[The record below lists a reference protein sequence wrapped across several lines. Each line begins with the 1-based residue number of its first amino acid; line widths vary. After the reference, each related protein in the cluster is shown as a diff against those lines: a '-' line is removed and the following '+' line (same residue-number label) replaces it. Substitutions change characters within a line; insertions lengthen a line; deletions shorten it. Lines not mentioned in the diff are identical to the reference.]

1 MLVALVRQTLLS
13 FILDIIIFIMHIKHR
28 YIVVGLDL
36 LMNITEGRES
46 MMEIHIRS
54 INKTVPAQDRKNSPA
69 LISAGPAVVTS
80 LVVLVKEVEYEQDEK
95 EENEGDDEE
104 EEEKKM
110 KRNHE
115 KELCM

>member
-1 MLVALVRQTLLS
+1 
-13 FILDIIIFIMHIKHR
+13 
-28 YIVVGLDL
+28 
-36 LMNITEGRES
+36 

-54 INKTVPAQDRKNSPA
+54 INKTVQARDRKNSPA

-80 LVVLVKEVEYEQDEK
+80 PVVLVKEVEYEQDEK
-95 EENEGDDEE
+95 GENEGDD